1 MQSSNYGGKINKL
14 NSVKIFEYGNK
25 LQSQGGPTGP
35 TGPTGL
41 TGPTGPTG
49 LIISGTQWGQTI
61 NWNNTTNSWQIT
73 GDNNLAL
80 GNYAGYTGQ
89 GNNSVAIGTNAGEIN
104 QGNYSIA
111 IGYEAGITDQSQNS
125 IVISALGTPLNGTL
139 ANATYIAPIRK
150 SYNNQLLQY
159 DTLSNEITYQAN
171 YFDIS
176 GNLDLSCNVIQD
188 VSGIYFCDGTYIGE
202 GSSFDISANQEL
214 HINSSQNI
222 IIDPSNTLIVD
233 GNLDM
238 SGNNILNANSIE
250 IDNGISNALI
260 GIDPSGNLLIDPS
273 NNLVIGSGSNLTLQP
288 TSNIS
293 TSATPYGLIINSPS
307 IKTYPT
313 TSNFNAYPLYRTVA
327 ELGTNQTYDASSGFN
342 FIYGDSRSYTKSA
355 GTTSDIERL
364 YFTGFSQS
372 FSWSDANTCKQYLG
386 IQDSFT
392 YSGKNANSRTSSF
405 FRADDITLTCP
416 ASSTQTI
423 TTCRANNVLRI
434 TATNADATYNITN
447 SSSPQLNFF
456 GTATNVIANITNYSF
471 FENNTFWDANLSG
484 AGSLATITN
493 MFGLRLNPPS
503 GGTTTGLTITNNWGI
518 YSGWSLAKNYFA
530 GGVGIGTTTINNA
543 LDVSGNATISTSLRV
558 PQITNTGN
566 ITIDPSNNLIV
577 LGTLDMNNNNIIGC
591 PSLQNTSGN
600 VEIITQTTTGLLN
613 LNSTILNFKN
623 TSTTTSIANHNAHIK
638 ATSNGLETTNF
649 LKLKLNGNDIWIPY
663 FTTNPAS

>member
-1 MQSSNYGGKINKL
+1 MSQSQVNYGGKRGVN
-14 NSVKIFEYGNK
+14 NYVKTFYGGDMIQ
-25 LQSQGGPTGP
+25 LQETEGLSGPTGP
-35 TGPTGL
+35 TGPTG
-41 TGPTGPTG
+41 P
-49 LIISGTQWGQTI
+49 IISGTQWGQTI

-89 GNNSVAIGTNAGEIN
+89 GNNSVAIGLNAGKTN

-111 IGYEAGITDQSQNS
+111 IGYEAGSNDQSQNS
-125 IVISALGTPLNGTL
+125 IVISALGTPLNETL

-176 GNLDLSCNVIQD
+176 GNLD
-188 VSGIYFCDGTYIGE
+188 
-202 GSSFDISANQEL
+202 
-214 HINSSQNI
+214 
-222 IIDPSNTLIVD
+222 
-233 GNLDM
+233 M
-238 SGNNILNANSIE
+238 SKNDILNAKSLE

-260 GIDPSGNLLIDPS
+260 GIDGSDNLLIDPS
-273 NNLVIGSGSNLTLQP
+273 LNLVIGSGSSLTLQP
-288 TSNIS
+288 TNNIS
-293 TSATPYGLIINSPS
+293 TTLVPYGLNINSPS

-313 TSNFNAYPLYRTVA
+313 TPSFQAYPLYRITA
-327 ELGTNQTYDASSGFN
+327 ELGTIQTYDPSSGFN
-342 FIYGDSRSYTKSA
+342 FIFGDNRSYTKSA

-372 FSWSDANTCKQYLG
+372 FSWSDANTCKQYIG

-392 YSGKNANSRTSSF
+392 YSGKNANSRTSLS

-434 TATNADATYNITN
+434 NATNADASYTITN
-447 SSSPQLNFF
+447 SISPNLSFV
-456 GTATNVIANITNYSF
+456 GSATNVKANIINHSF
-471 FENNTFWDANLSG
+471 FENSAFWDSSWTG
-484 AGSLATITN
+484 IGSSATITN

-503 GGTTTGLTITNNWGI
+503 GGTTIGLAIMNNWGV

-530 GGVGIGTTTINNA
+530 GGVGIETTTINNA

-577 LGTLDMNNNNIIGC
+577 LGTLDMSGNNIIGC
-591 PSLQNTSGN
+591 PSLRNTSGN
-600 VEIITQTTTGLLN
+600 VEIITQSMTGSLD
-613 LNSTILNFKN
+613 LNSHILNFKN
-623 TSTTTSIANHNAHIK
+623 TSTTTSTANHDAHIK
-638 ATSNGLETTNF
+638 ATSNKLETTEF
-649 LKLKLNGNDIWIPY
+649 LKLKLDGNDIWIPY